1 METCSRHL
9 NVVYPWAWRQF
20 NTVWRDV
27 LGLIQQEPLPMSN
40 DSGCKW
46 VGPSPPHRGE
56 VLHSAMCAAWVQGF
70 CTRGQAAGPQL
81 LCTWFEGQLWATRRK
96 SRCVSMC
103 EKAELEKQKSVSK
116 RAFITCNNCMKY
128 SSARL
133 RKRLFFCVQGWT
145 VASGQVGLVLL
156 ERGCGPGWRSIQMGI
171 WMSPASW
178 HTGFIWEGWD
188 EWLTLKG
195 CCSRKKKK

>member
-20 NTVWRDV
+20 STVWRDV

-116 RAFITCNNCMKY
+116 RAFITCNNCMKWRFLSKAQEKALLLCAGLNSGVRTGRTCVAGEGVWTRLKIY
-128 SSARL
+128 PNGHLNVSSFMTHRL
-133 RKRLFFCVQGWT
+133 HLG
-145 VASGQVGLVLL
+145 GLRWVVN
-156 ERGCGPGWRSIQMGI
+156 
-171 WMSPASW
+171 
-178 HTGFIWEGWD
+178 T
-188 EWLTLKG
+188 
-195 CCSRKKKK
+195 